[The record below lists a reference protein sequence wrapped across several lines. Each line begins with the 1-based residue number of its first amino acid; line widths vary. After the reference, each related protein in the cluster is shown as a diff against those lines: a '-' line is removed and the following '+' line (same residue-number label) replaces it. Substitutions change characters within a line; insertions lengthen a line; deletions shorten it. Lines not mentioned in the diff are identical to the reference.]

1 MEIQYTI
8 FKFKSLLYQWKEKI
22 FNVDYWISSIEEQV
36 EKIPQNKIQ
45 RIESIKEELS
55 GVDSQK
61 TGISEEDKRRDYVKT
76 SIN

>member
-1 MEIQYTI
+1 M
-8 FKFKSLLYQWKEKI
+8 
-22 FNVDYWISSIEEQV
+22 